1 MIDRNSNKITTLIG
15 LPTEILSLIFNY
27 VTTFDVENLVMSC
40 KFLLWWFRYGN
51 NGLRYLR
58 SQQSFLSAEIIVDEQ
73 ISQLHTIAIS
83 FFKESGVQI
92 MLNNREETKVVKVE
106 VTLTG
111 RPILDETTTEL
122 RCNLL
127 DKNPNRH
134 DLLLCRFCQRFHV
147 TRFEEMIDKQYRVFF
162 QNWQDTFKVTNA
174 VGVTFNILIRHQ
186 PVTVGWDLVPVVP
199 VVETSRYGIR
209 LNSYHYSFME
219 NLTQIRNES
228 DIQNIQIADKPRLT
242 IYNPWA

>member
-40 KFLLWWFRYGN
+40 KYLLWWFRHGN

-83 FFKESGVQI
+83 FFKDSGVQI
-92 MLNNREETKVVKVE
+92 MLNNREETKVVKAE

-111 RPILDETTTEL
+111 RPIIEETTTEL

-127 DKNPNRH
+127 DNNPNRH
-134 DLLLCRFCQRFHV
+134 DVLLCQFCQRFHV

-162 QNWQDTFKVTNA
+162 QNWQDMFKITNA
-174 VGVTFNILIRHQ
+174 VGITFIILIRHQ
-186 PVTVGWDLVPVVP
+186 PGTVGWDPVPVVP

-209 LNSYHYSFME
+209 LNSYHYSVME
-219 NLTQIRNES
+219 NLSRIRNES
-228 DIQNIQIADKPRLT
+228 DIQNIQITDTPSLT